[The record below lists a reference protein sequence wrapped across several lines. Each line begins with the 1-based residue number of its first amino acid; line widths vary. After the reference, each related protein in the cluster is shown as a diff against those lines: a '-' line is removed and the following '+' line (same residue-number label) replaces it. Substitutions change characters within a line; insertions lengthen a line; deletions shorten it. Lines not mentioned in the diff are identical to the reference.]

1 MERIYFRERAVLT
14 GEENAAEPVWHLT
27 PPEGKKKIAVV
38 GISRG
43 AGATFLAMSL
53 AFLLS
58 KNVDAAEEERKD
70 DSKKIIRSHSMEKMV
85 RERSWISAW
94 GNPWESGRRLCGN
107 APTCRRGA
115 GSVFCGRP

>member
-70 DSKKIIRSHSMEKMV
+70 DSKKIIRSHSMEERV
-85 RERSWISAW
+85 RDGRWVSGW
-94 GNPWESGRRLCGN
+94 GNVWGGGSGRGGGACGD
-107 APTCRRGA
+107 
-115 GSVFCGRP
+115 